1 MNQNSMIKKFDK
13 SIVKYFMD
21 FIETDFHKRSAP
33 KKKVVY
39 TNGEGLTIGCNLSK
53 FNHISDKIS
62 NLLNKKI
69 DSEIFIKKGEYCSNL
84 SDSLKDKAKELFRC
98 TCESNI
104 DIIRSNFINDIEEYL
119 KIDVP
124 ISSKNKFK
132 EDIFKSIIPLI
143 KDSIIKKYFTDN
155 VEIYF
160 TCQILSVILP
170 IIYAIKQDIL
180 EINKNV
186 VNECRK

>member
-84 SDSLKDKAKELFRC
+84 SDSLKDKAKELLKREVKEGHAIANH
-98 TCESNI
+98 TYSHDYNYLYPNG
-104 DIIRSNFINDIEEYL
+104 IINADNFWA
-119 KIDVP
+119 DVQ
-124 ISSKNKFK
+124 KC
-132 EDIFKSIIPLI
+132 KS
-143 KDSIIKKYFTDN
+143 
-155 VEIYF
+155 
-160 TCQILSVILP
+160 
-170 IIYAIKQDIL
+170 
-180 EINKNV
+180 
-186 VNECRK
+186 